1 MRGTWSLATCLS
13 TLMLVLAAGP
23 SLARPEYAEKEK
35 RECAYCHVNP
45 AGGGE
50 RNARGKHYASHGYSL
65 KGLPVE
71 FKLLWKLSAPA
82 ETRRAA
88 LGDVLGTKKPQ
99 VLLLGAGEELTV
111 REVSGDELTQ
121 KASVKLGPKASSF
134 VVGNLQK
141 EKAAIIAVPGALFH
155 WTGQD
160 FEQTKAPALSA
171 ISGTVR
177 FVEGEECVFHFDGMN
192 EPTVF
197 SVKLGEQ
204 NPLVVG
210 PSMVLPDQGSGVY
223 SWVVARFPADAVAAL
238 GWPAEV
244 SKSPAVGLW
253 DARDDKKLMAWAVWT
268 DTKGSR
274 LVLVDPGTLMYG
286 GSLKPTW
293 SSEPFEGKV
302 LDVTLGLDP
311 KDGKVPGFL
320 VLTAGGSDEK
330 TRTLYFLGLE

>member
-1 MRGTWSLATCLS
+1 MFAV
-13 TLMLVLAAGP
+13 MLVSAAAP
-23 SLARPEYAEKEK
+23 SAARPEYAEKEK
-35 RECAYCHVNP
+35 RDCAYCHINP

-50 RNARGKHYASHGYSL
+50 RNTRGQYYASHDHSL

-71 FKLLWKLSAPA
+71 FKLLWKISAPA
-82 ETRRAA
+82 ESRRVG

-99 VLLLGAGEELTV
+99 VLVLGSTDELAV
-111 REVSGDELTQ
+111 YEVSGEQLTQ
-121 KASVKLGPKASSF
+121 KAAVKLGPKASSF

-141 EKAAIIAVPGALFH
+141 DKPAIVAVPGALFH
-155 WTGQD
+155 WTGQA

-177 FVEGEECVFHFDGMN
+177 FFEGEECVFHFDGISD
-192 EPTVF
+192 PTVF

-210 PSMVLPDQGSGVY
+210 PGMVLPDQGAGVY
-223 SWVVARFPADAVAAL
+223 SWVVARFPEDAVAAL
-238 GWPAEV
+238 GWPSEV
-244 SKSPAVGLW
+244 SKSPVVGLW
-253 DARDDKKLMAWAVWT
+253 DARADKKLMAWAIWT

-274 LVLVDPGTLMYG
+274 LVLVDPGLLMYG
-286 GSLKPTW
+286 GSLKPSW

-311 KDGKVPGFL
+311 NDGKVPGFL
-320 VLTAGGSDEK
+320 VLTAGSSDEK
-330 TRTLYFLGLE
+330 TRTLHFLALQ